1 MAATGLSTFRHE
13 LLLAILRLFID
24 SGEKFKPA
32 ALGYVNRNLYQMTMR
47 LISTFGHAQKFTNRP
62 SLCPVAQR

>member
-1 MAATGLSTFRHE
+1 MAATGLSTFRRE

-32 ALGYVNRNLYQMTMR
+32 ALG
-47 LISTFGHAQKFTNRP
+47 
-62 SLCPVAQR
+62 